1 MHVVYTG
8 PLDAVEI
15 AATATIAP
23 RGETVEVD
31 DALGESLTQQSCW
44 EQASKPKPAAKSA
57 EKKED

>member
-31 DALGESLTQQSCW
+31 DALGESLIQQSCW
-44 EQASKPKPAAKSA
+44 EQVKPKPAAKSA
-57 EKKED
+57 EKKEG